1 MTLTLSSTCRGWIAG
16 LYRRHTSTPAER
28 VRLTIFLGS
37 MLMVFAIRP
46 ATTLSPVAYIT
57 TDFIGCALIIYEKF
71 MGN

>member
-37 MLMVFAIRP
+37 MLMVFAIMP
-46 ATTLSPVAYIT
+46 LHFFGLLGMPLLHLQAIT
-57 TDFIGCALIIYEKF
+57 GRNGYFPWHG
-71 MGN
+71 